1 MSAADS
7 RPAPSRVFAWLDYLK
22 GSPKSPRA
30 TAALAFP
37 DKNLYPIRMNICL
50 FEQEEISK
58 PLNADDPRAQHIIKV
73 LHKGVGDSFYAG
85 VIGGQAGTATI
96 TKIDSQAQDAGAETA
111 STPKKGDGAIHF
123 TFTPQ
128 SDGKP
133 LFPLHMIIGFPRPIQ
148 LKRLLR
154 DMAALGVSSVRL
166 CGTELG
172 EKSYLKA
179 SLSNPAEVYKMLLDG
194 TVQAASAH
202 VPKPFVY
209 QTLAE
214 CLDNIDCNRSQEN
227 CSQGQNAALPQSDE
241 SPKSAAPLLLA
252 LDNVKPAQ
260 SLGSFLRANPPAGR
274 PVFAAI
280 GSERGWSPAER
291 ALLEERGFVRLGMGN
306 RVMRT
311 ETACTVSASLI
322 LSSMGAL
329 G

>member
-1 MSAADS
+1 
-7 RPAPSRVFAWLDYLK
+7 
-22 GSPKSPRA
+22 
-30 TAALAFP
+30 
-37 DKNLYPIRMNICL
+37 MNICL

-58 PLNADDPRAQHIIKV
+58 PLNAGDPRAQHIIKV
-73 LHKGVGDSFYAG
+73 LHKGVGDTFYAG

-96 TKIDSQAQDAGAETA
+96 TKIDSQAQDA
-111 STPKKGDGAIHF
+111 DAIHF

-179 SLSNPAEVYKMLLDG
+179 SLSDPAEVYKMLLDG

-202 VPKPFVY
+202 VPEPFVY
-209 QTLAE
+209 PTLAA
-214 CLDNIDCNRSQEN
+214 CLDALASEAAQSASLVIVGLDPTIRSQEN
-227 CSQGQNAALPQSDE
+227 CSQAKNAAALPQSDE

-260 SLGSFLRANPPAGR
+260 SLGAFLRANPPAGR

-291 ALLEERGFVRLGMGN
+291 ALLEERGFVRLGMGQ

-322 LSSMGAL
+322 LSTMGAL

>member
-1 MSAADS
+1 
-7 RPAPSRVFAWLDYLK
+7 
-22 GSPKSPRA
+22 
-30 TAALAFP
+30 
-37 DKNLYPIRMNICL
+37 MNICL
-50 FEQEEISK
+50 FTQEEIGR
-58 PLNADDPRAQHIIKV
+58 PLAANDERAVHIIKI
-73 LHKGVGDSFYAG
+73 LHKGVGDSFSAG

-96 TKIDSQAQDAGAETA
+96 TKIDGADFSQDQDAGAQTA
-111 STPKKGDGAIHF
+111 STPKKGVGAIHF

-179 SLSNPAEVYKMLLDG
+179 SLSDPAEVYKMLLDG

-209 QTLAE
+209 PSLAA
-214 CLDNIDCNRSQEN
+214 CLDAIDTEEKADAS
-227 CSQGQNAALPQSDE
+227 L
-241 SPKSAAPLLLA
+241 KSAARSGLANNSAQAQDGGRPLLLA

-274 PVFAAI
+274 PAFAAI

-291 ALLEERGFVRLGMGN
+291 ALLEERGFVRLGMGQ

-322 LSSMGAL
+322 LSEMGAL
-329 G
+329 E

>member
-1 MSAADS
+1 
-7 RPAPSRVFAWLDYLK
+7 
-22 GSPKSPRA
+22 
-30 TAALAFP
+30 
-37 DKNLYPIRMNICL
+37 MNICL
-50 FEQEEISK
+50 FEQEEIGR
-58 PLNADDPRAQHIIKV
+58 PLAANDERAQHIIKI
-73 LHKGVGDSFYAG
+73 LHKSVGDSFYAG
-85 VIGGQAGTATI
+85 VIGGRAGTATI
-96 TKIDSQAQDAGAETA
+96 TKI
-111 STPKKGDGAIHF
+111 DGAIHF

-179 SLSNPAEVYKMLLDG
+179 SLSDPAEVYKMLLDG

-202 VPKPFVY
+202 VPEPFVY
-209 QTLAE
+209 PTLAE

-227 CSQGQNAALPQSDE
+227 CSQAKNAAALPQSDA

-252 LDNVKPAQ
+252 LDNINPAQ

-291 ALLEERGFVRLGMGN
+291 ALLEERGFARLGMGN

-311 ETACTVSASLI
+311 ETAATVSASII
-322 LSSMGAL
+322 LSEMGAL
-329 G
+329 E

>member
-1 MSAADS
+1 
-7 RPAPSRVFAWLDYLK
+7 
-22 GSPKSPRA
+22 
-30 TAALAFP
+30 
-37 DKNLYPIRMNICL
+37 MNICL
-50 FEQEEISK
+50 FEQEEISR
-58 PLNADDPRAQHIIKV
+58 PLKAGDPRAQHIIKV

-96 TKIDSQAQDAGAETA
+96 TKI
-111 STPKKGDGAIHF
+111 DGAIHF

-179 SLSNPAEVYKMLLDG
+179 SLSAPAEVYKMLLDG

-202 VPKPFVY
+202 VPEPFVY
-209 QTLAE
+209 PTLTE
-214 CLDNIDCNRSQEN
+214 CLDALASEAAQSASPVIVGLDPTIRS
-227 CSQGQNAALPQSDE
+227 
-241 SPKSAAPLLLA
+241 PLLLA

-260 SLGSFLRANPPAGR
+260 SLGAFLRANPPAGR

-291 ALLEERGFVRLGMGN
+291 ALLEERGFVRLGMGS

-322 LSSMGAL
+322 LSEMGAL

>member
-1 MSAADS
+1 
-7 RPAPSRVFAWLDYLK
+7 
-22 GSPKSPRA
+22 
-30 TAALAFP
+30 
-37 DKNLYPIRMNICL
+37 MNICL

-73 LHKGVGDSFYAG
+73 LHKGVGDCFSAG

-111 STPKKGDGAIHF
+111 STPKKGGGAIHF

-179 SLSNPAEVYKMLLDG
+179 SLSDPAEVYKMLLDG

-202 VPKPFVY
+202 VPEPFVY
-209 QTLAE
+209 PTLTA
-214 CLDNIDCNRSQEN
+214 CLDALASEAAQSASPVIVGLDPTIRS
-227 CSQGQNAALPQSDE
+227 
-241 SPKSAAPLLLA
+241 PLLLA

-260 SLGSFLRANPPAGR
+260 SLGAFLRSNPPAGR

-291 ALLEERGFVRLGMGN
+291 ALLEERGFVRLGMGQ

-322 LSSMGAL
+322 LSEMGAL

>member
-1 MSAADS
+1 
-7 RPAPSRVFAWLDYLK
+7 
-22 GSPKSPRA
+22 
-30 TAALAFP
+30 
-37 DKNLYPIRMNICL
+37 MNICL
-50 FEQEEISK
+50 FTQEEISK

-96 TKIDSQAQDAGAETA
+96 TKIDSQAQDAADAKLSQDQDAGAETA

-154 DMAALGVSSVRL
+154 DMAALGVCSVRL

-179 SLSNPAEVYKMLLDG
+179 SLSDPAEVYKMLLDG

-202 VPKPFVY
+202 VPEPFVY
-209 QTLAE
+209 QTLAA
-214 CLDNIDCNRSQEN
+214 CLDALDADAAQSSQEN
-227 CSQGQNAALPQSDE
+227 CSQAKKAAALPQSDA

-260 SLGSFLRANPPAGR
+260 SLGAFLRANPPAGR
-274 PVFAAI
+274 SVFAAI

-311 ETACTVSASLI
+311 ETAATVSASII
-322 LSSMGAL
+322 LSQMGAL

>member
-1 MSAADS
+1 
-7 RPAPSRVFAWLDYLK
+7 
-22 GSPKSPRA
+22 
-30 TAALAFP
+30 
-37 DKNLYPIRMNICL
+37 MNICL
-50 FEQEEISK
+50 FEQEEIGR
-58 PLNADDPRAQHIIKV
+58 PLAANDERAQHIIKI
-73 LHKGVGDSFYAG
+73 LHKSVGDTFSAG
-85 VIGGQAGTATI
+85 VIGGRAGTATI
-96 TKIDSQAQDAGAETA
+96 TKI
-111 STPKKGDGAIHF
+111 DGAIHF

-179 SLSNPAEVYKMLLDG
+179 SLSDPAEVYKMLLDG

-202 VPKPFVY
+202 VPKPCVY

-214 CLDNIDCNRSQEN
+214 CLDALDTDAAQSSQEN
-227 CSQGQNAALPQSDE
+227 YSQAKNAAAQAGTDASQ
-241 SPKSAAPLLLA
+241 KSAAPLLLA

-260 SLGSFLRANPPAGR
+260 SLGAFLRANPPAGR

-291 ALLEERGFVRLGMGN
+291 ALLEERGFVRLGMGQ